1 MILASDFLLPHLGK
15 LVLIWYQNGNTVI
28 NYFTWL
34 YRQNVECSHV
44 ESSQSS
50 LICRHIPERYGREC
64 EQTRGD
70 SEGRGSLVCRS
81 HGVAKSRT
89 RLSDPTT
96 ARGRHDFGLP
106 RWLSDKESTCQA
118 GDAGLIPGSRR
129 SPGGGN
135 GNILQ
140 CSCRENPVDRG
151 AWWATVQGVAKS
163 RTRLRDQTT
172 TTTPRFYF
180 GFSLFLWIWT

>member
-34 YRQNVECSHV
+34 YRQNVQCSHV

-64 EQTRGD
+64 EQTPGD
-70 SEGRGSLVCRS
+70 GEGWGSLVCRS

-89 RLSDPTT
+89 RLSDPTQQEEDMIL
-96 ARGRHDFGLP
+96 DF
-106 RWLSDKESTCQA
+106 
-118 GDAGLIPGSRR
+118 
-129 SPGGGN
+129 PGGSVIRN
-135 GNILQ
+135 L
-140 CSCRENPVDRG
+140 P
-151 AWWATVQGVAKS
+151 AK
-163 RTRLRDQTT
+163 QEMQV
-172 TTTPRFYF
+172 
-180 GFSLFLWIWT
+180 